1 MPLSHIADELSISVP
16 TVTERIKKLQESGV
30 IQGIHAVLDPKTL
43 GLDVAALITL
53 VSESSVHYKDV
64 TNAANKTSEVVQCF
78 STTGKGSH
86 TLLIV
91 TRNSRTLEELLRKIQ
106 NWPGVIRTE
115 TQVILSSYKLVQN
128 IDLLPTIT
136 DLFDMKIDKLDSDR
150 FNERGTFSNNSTVVG
165 GPSKQ
170 ILGKM
175 SQRTPIGMGQS
186 CARNTSEMLDA
197 FRCNPYT
204 QSLHGAA

>member
-1 MPLSHIADELSISVP
+1 MKVDSTDRKILELLQSDGRMPLSHIADELSISVP

-43 GLDVAALITL
+43 GLDVTALITL
-53 VSESSVHYKDV
+53 ISESSVHYKDV
-64 TNAANKTSEVVQCF
+64 TNAANKTSEVVQYF

-128 IDLLPTIT
+128 I
-136 DLFDMKIDKLDSDR
+136 
-150 FNERGTFSNNSTVVG
+150 
-165 GPSKQ
+165 
-170 ILGKM
+170 
-175 SQRTPIGMGQS
+175 
-186 CARNTSEMLDA
+186 
-197 FRCNPYT
+197 
-204 QSLHGAA
+204 SLIP

>member
-16 TVTERIKKLQESGV
+16 TVTERIKKLHDSGV

-86 TLLIV
+86 TLLVV
-91 TRNSRTLEELLRKIQ
+91 TRNSITLEELLRKIQ

-128 IDLLPTIT
+128 I
-136 DLFDMKIDKLDSDR
+136 
-150 FNERGTFSNNSTVVG
+150 
-165 GPSKQ
+165 
-170 ILGKM
+170 
-175 SQRTPIGMGQS
+175 
-186 CARNTSEMLDA
+186 
-197 FRCNPYT
+197 
-204 QSLHGAA
+204 SLIP

>member
-1 MPLSHIADELSISVP
+1 MILKVDSTDRKILELLQSDGRMPMSHIADELSISVP

-53 VSESSVHYKDV
+53 ISESSLHYKDV
-64 TNAANKTSEVVQCF
+64 TNAANKTSEVVQYF

-128 IDLLPTIT
+128 I
-136 DLFDMKIDKLDSDR
+136 
-150 FNERGTFSNNSTVVG
+150 
-165 GPSKQ
+165 
-170 ILGKM
+170 
-175 SQRTPIGMGQS
+175 
-186 CARNTSEMLDA
+186 
-197 FRCNPYT
+197 
-204 QSLHGAA
+204 SLIP

>member
-1 MPLSHIADELSISVP
+1 MILKVDNTDRKILELLQSDGRMPLSHIADELSISVP

-64 TNAANKTSEVVQCF
+64 TNTANKTSEVVQCF

-106 NWPGVIRTE
+106 KWPGVIRTE

-128 IDLLPTIT
+128 I
-136 DLFDMKIDKLDSDR
+136 
-150 FNERGTFSNNSTVVG
+150 
-165 GPSKQ
+165 
-170 ILGKM
+170 
-175 SQRTPIGMGQS
+175 
-186 CARNTSEMLDA
+186 
-197 FRCNPYT
+197 
-204 QSLHGAA
+204 SLIP

>member
-1 MPLSHIADELSISVP
+1 MILKVDNTDRKILELLQSDGRMPLSHIADELSISVP

-43 GLDVAALITL
+43 GLDVTALITL
-53 VSESSVHYKDV
+53 ISESSIHYKDV

-128 IDLLPTIT
+128 I
-136 DLFDMKIDKLDSDR
+136 
-150 FNERGTFSNNSTVVG
+150 
-165 GPSKQ
+165 
-170 ILGKM
+170 
-175 SQRTPIGMGQS
+175 
-186 CARNTSEMLDA
+186 
-197 FRCNPYT
+197 
-204 QSLHGAA
+204 SLIP

>member
-1 MPLSHIADELSISVP
+1 MILKVDNTDRKILELLQSDGRMPLSHIADELSISVP

-91 TRNSRTLEELLRKIQ
+91 TRNSRTLEELL
-106 NWPGVIRTE
+106 
-115 TQVILSSYKLVQN
+115 LSL
-128 IDLLPTIT
+128 IHI
-136 DLFDMKIDKLDSDR
+136 
-150 FNERGTFSNNSTVVG
+150 
-165 GPSKQ
+165 
-170 ILGKM
+170 
-175 SQRTPIGMGQS
+175 
-186 CARNTSEMLDA
+186 
-197 FRCNPYT
+197 
-204 QSLHGAA
+204 

>member
-1 MPLSHIADELSISVP
+1 MILKVDSTDRKILELLQSDGRMPMSHIADELSISVP
-16 TVTERIKKLQESGV
+16 TVTERIKKLQESVV

-53 VSESSVHYKDV
+53 ISESSVHYKDV
-64 TNAANKTSEVVQCF
+64 TNAANKTSEVVQYF

-128 IDLLPTIT
+128 I
-136 DLFDMKIDKLDSDR
+136 
-150 FNERGTFSNNSTVVG
+150 
-165 GPSKQ
+165 
-170 ILGKM
+170 
-175 SQRTPIGMGQS
+175 
-186 CARNTSEMLDA
+186 
-197 FRCNPYT
+197 
-204 QSLHGAA
+204 SLIP

>member
-1 MPLSHIADELSISVP
+1 MILKVDNTDRKILELLQSDGRMPLSHIADELSISVP

-43 GLDVAALITL
+43 GLDVTALITL
-53 VSESSVHYKDV
+53 ISESSVHYKDV
-64 TNAANKTSEVVQCF
+64 TNAVNKTSEVVQCF

-128 IDLLPTIT
+128 I
-136 DLFDMKIDKLDSDR
+136 
-150 FNERGTFSNNSTVVG
+150 
-165 GPSKQ
+165 
-170 ILGKM
+170 
-175 SQRTPIGMGQS
+175 
-186 CARNTSEMLDA
+186 
-197 FRCNPYT
+197 
-204 QSLHGAA
+204 SLIP